1 MLTPAETEAVVL
13 SVRVATVAT
22 LVAAA
27 PAVAIAWAL
36 ERTRFPG
43 RLIVDALV
51 GLPLVLPPVVTG
63 YLLLVLLGRNG
74 PLGSVLHD
82 TFGVT
87 FAFTWY
93 GAALASAVVA
103 FPLFVRAVRLA
114 IAAIDPGLEQ
124 AARTLGAGPLRVFFG
139 ITVPLALPGIAA
151 GAALAFARSL
161 GEFGATIMLAGNI
174 AGETRTVPLAIYT
187 AVGTPGGEEGA
198 VRLVVLAVAVSFVA
212 MLGGE
217 WTARRAGS
225 RAHGGR

>member
-1 MLTPAETEAVVL
+1 MLSAAEAEAVAL
-13 SVRVATVAT
+13 SVRVATLAT
-22 LVAAA
+22 VAAA
-27 PAVAIAWAL
+27 VPAVAVAWVL
-36 ERTRFPG
+36 ERGRFPG
-43 RLIVDALV
+43 RLLLDAVV

-74 PLGSVLHD
+74 ALGAFLFD
-82 TFGVT
+82 TFGIAV
-87 FAFTWY
+87 AFTWY

-114 IAAIDPGLEQ
+114 IASIDPGLE
-124 AARTLGAGPLRVFFG
+124 AVARTLGAGRWRVFFE
-139 ITVPLALPGIAA
+139 ITLPLAAPGVAA

-187 AVGTPGGEEGA
+187 AVGTPGAEPVA
-198 VRLVVLAVAVSFVA
+198 MRLVVLAVVVSFVA

-217 WTARRAGS
+217 WMARRAGD
-225 RAHGGR
+225 RASGGD